1 MSLADI
7 MQQYLGGAPQP
18 SAATPEHY
26 DQVVAQA
33 SPDAVA
39 DGITHALRSDA
50 TPPFPDMVAQMFGQ
64 SNPQV
69 RANVLGQLLSSI
81 GPAVLGSLA
90 TGSLGR
96 VLGGLRGNGG
106 TAQPPTI
113 TPEQAAQVDPADVQ
127 EVARRAEQHDPGIA
141 ERVGSVYAQHPQ
153 ALKALG
159 GIALAIA
166 LGRIANRNR

>member
-1 MSLADI
+1 MSLPDI

-18 SAATPEHY
+18 SDATPEHY

-39 DGITHALRSDA
+39 DGITHALRSDQ

-64 SNPQV
+64 SSPQV

-90 TGSLGR
+90 TGGLGR
-96 VLGGLRGNGG
+96 VLGGLRANGG
-106 TAQPPTI
+106 TAGTSI
-113 TPEQAAQVDPADVQ
+113 TPEQAAQVSPADVQ